1 MPFVTGRKVCNKPPK
16 QRDEANNCPK
26 KVKKTEKRW
35 TVFESSKYGQMW
47 ATWALWEI
55 LADANGRAAVGH
67 GLQDVLAA
75 FDWNDAS
82 KIVAD
87 QPTPALTY
95 PPPTRNKGSIRP
107 YSGKPWG
114 GWLTSHNK
122 SFWFLFM
129 ESISFI
135 GDVPTTVTHG
145 KSQKINFQ

>member
-1 MPFVTGRKVCNKPPK
+1 
-16 QRDEANNCPK
+16 
-26 KVKKTEKRW
+26 
-35 TVFESSKYGQMW
+35 MW

-95 PPPTRNKGSIRP
+95 PPHQKQGFNKALFRETV
-107 YSGKPWG
+107 G
-114 GWLTSHNK
+114 GLVDQS
-122 SFWFLFM
+122 
-129 ESISFI
+129 
-135 GDVPTTVTHG
+135 
-145 KSQKINFQ
+145 